1 MQKWAKRTSC
11 PFPCDHA
18 PELDTTDLLDHK
30 KSTFYQSQV
39 GVLRWIV
46 ELGRIDIITEVLEL
60 STFLAMP
67 RKGHLEA
74 YSMYSTTWLR
84 IVFDPSYLT
93 IDMTAFKD
101 KCDCKAFYCEAQEAI
116 PPSVPTP
123 RGKDVDLRM
132 FVDSDHALT
141 SIHIHNGP

>member
-39 GVLRWIV
+39 
-46 ELGRIDIITEVLEL
+46 
-60 STFLAMP
+60 
-67 RKGHLEA
+67 
-74 YSMYSTTWLR
+74 
-84 IVFDPSYLT
+84 
-93 IDMTAFKD
+93 
-101 KCDCKAFYCEAQEAI
+101 EAI